1 MTSKAEFEVSAKYGS
16 LVLFTSSET
25 PYKALFCFK
34 IIIYCVWGTE

>member
-25 PYKALFCFK
+25 PYKALF
-34 IIIYCVWGTE
+34 